1 MQNFVVFRQQLSL
14 LFVLGRTTRLWV
26 KLNRTGLLD
35 DNLAL
40 QKPKVHIVFFV
51 YIRLLALSFTL
62 NFKGFRVKIKVQ
74 NVGDC

>member
-1 MQNFVVFRQQLSL
+1 MQNFVVFRQQLRL

-26 KLNRTGLLD
+26 KLYGAGLLD
-35 DNLAL
+35 DNFAL

-62 NFKGFRVKIKVQ
+62 NF
-74 NVGDC
+74 